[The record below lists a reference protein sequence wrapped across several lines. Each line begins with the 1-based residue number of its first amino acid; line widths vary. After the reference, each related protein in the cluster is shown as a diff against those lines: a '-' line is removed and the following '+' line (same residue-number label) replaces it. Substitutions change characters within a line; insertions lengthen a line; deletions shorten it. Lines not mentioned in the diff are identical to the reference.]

1 MHARAISGAGLAGL
15 CIVLAAV
22 PLRKAAAQDQAAFF
36 KGKTIRIAVGFPPGG
51 SYDFY
56 ARLAGDMLKAH
67 IPGLEAAIVATPPDI
82 VKRASAAF
90 GG

>member
-1 MHARAISGAGLAGL
+1 MRAKALLRAVSFGLTIALSGLTAQF
-15 CIVLAAV
+15 
-22 PLRKAAAQDQAAFF
+22 AAAQDQAAFF